1 MTRTKCWILAGLVLM
16 LPCLGSA
23 DEIEVPPY
31 TAVPPCLDTSGNPV
45 VGTVIAVTGEV
56 SIASPHC
63 APVPAACGTA
73 LHAGEFLTTSP
84 GAQVAL
90 LSDGRYVQVGGDSRV
105 DVGTTP
111 DGATR
116 IAVEQGTARVID
128 VGTAPGPA
136 IVVATPTLETRDPGA
151 DVVASVTAPGASSI
165 CSYADPIEV
174 RGGDRVST
182 VPPGSCAG
190 VATNASPLPAV
201 TAIAEGGGA
210 AALPI
215 SIASVGR
222 CDVAAGD
229 LVPTDVASGPPE
241 PPLPPNPPPPPPP
254 PYCQGNSCLPPPP
267 PPPPTRTIIEQPV
280 IPEPPP
286 D

>member
-16 LPCLGSA
+16 LPGLGRA
-23 DEIEVPPY
+23 DEVEVPPY
-31 TAVPPCLDTSGNPV
+31 TAVPPCLDTSGNPA
-45 VGTVIAVTGEV
+45 VGTVVAVTGEV
-56 SIASPHC
+56 SIASPQC
-63 APVPAACGTA
+63 APVPAECGTA
-73 LHAGEFLTTSP
+73 VHTGEFLTTGP

-90 LSDGRYVQVGGDSRV
+90 LADGRYVQVAGDSRV
-105 DVGTTP
+105 DVRTSG

-116 IAVEQGTARVID
+116 VAVERGTARVID
-128 VGTAPGPA
+128 VGTGAGPA
-136 IVVATPTLETRDPGA
+136 LVVATPALETRDPGA
-151 DVVASVTAPGASSI
+151 DVVASVTAPGVSSI

-182 VPPGSCAG
+182 VAPGSCAG
-190 VATNASPLPAV
+190 VATNASPVPTV
-201 TAIAEGGGA
+201 TAIAGGGGA
-210 AALPI
+210 VTLPV

-222 CDVAAGD
+222 CDVAAGP

-241 PPLPPNPPPPPPP
+241 PPLPPTPPPPPPP
-254 PYCQGNSCLPPPP
+254 PYCQGNACLPPPP
-267 PPPPTRTIIEQPV
+267 PPPTRNIIEQPV